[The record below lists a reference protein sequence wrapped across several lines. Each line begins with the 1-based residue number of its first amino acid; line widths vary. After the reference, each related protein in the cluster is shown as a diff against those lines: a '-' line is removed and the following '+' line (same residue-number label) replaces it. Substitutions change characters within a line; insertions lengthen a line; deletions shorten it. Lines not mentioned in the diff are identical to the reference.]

1 MLSFIRLVRSQM
13 TSRYGQN
20 EKCVYNSSYII
31 ETKIPHTGKTTSK
44 KQSQQVN
51 FVFISNWLQKLTTNE
66 PQNARYTRKRLMG
79 LERYII
85 EPLTPFK
92 HCNQCLCLKAELAV
106 KIHKKHIGMH
116 GCWENIILN
125 TWTEK
130 CWSNVITR
138 FDGQAWQS
146 KYGVLKGKNWIV
158 TTKARLSKSA
168 SGSKDWLESLRYVS
182 VWHQYGFQMHY

>member
-1 MLSFIRLVRSQM
+1 MSLKLQDTHVKDLWDWKGTLSS
-13 TSRYGQN
+13 
-20 EKCVYNSSYII
+20 
-31 ETKIPHTGKTTSK
+31 
-44 KQSQQVN
+44 
-51 FVFISNWLQKLTTNE
+51 
-66 PQNARYTRKRLMG
+66 
-79 LERYII
+79 
-85 EPLTPFK
+85 
-92 HCNQCLCLKAELAV
+92 QCLRAELAD

-130 CWSNVITR
+130 CWLNVITR

-182 VWHQYGFQMHY
+182 VWHQYGFQMH

>member
-1 MLSFIRLVRSQM
+1 MSFIRLVKSQM
-13 TSRYGQN
+13 TSRYGQ
-20 EKCVYNSSYII
+20 KCVYNSSYII

-66 PQNARYTRKRLMG
+66 PQTARYTRNRLMG

-85 EPLTPFK
+85 EPLTLFK
-92 HCNQCLCLKAELAV
+92 HCNQCLCLRAELAV

-130 CWSNVITR
+130 CWLNVITR